1 MRHTTRFGIYTHSRL
16 TCLITDLVPRPR
28 SSLTMPHAI
37 SAPSPGLQAI
47 ILCGPGS
54 SFPTFTANPDE
65 NPKALLPIANRPMV
79 WYPIDFCYR
88 MGISDI
94 TLICPPSALQAITT
108 ALNTNPFLTALP
120 LPRPDV
126 LAPQGLDQNTGT
138 AAILRLPEIRQL
150 VKSDFLI
157 LPCDLVCELPGEK
170 FLHAWMTT
178 AASLP
183 YVLGDKRLAEDE
195 KTPLFNGGLGVW
207 YDTKTANPIKGEET
221 DFIATT
227 PLPPVTAT
235 PPKGSLLPH
244 VSKLVYSMPTSSLSD
259 LMEERAGLPV
269 RHGLIRNH
277 PRVRMLTTLRDA
289 HIYIFPRWVIDFAQ
303 KNDRFDSIGED
314 ITQWWAKA
322 GWEKG
327 LAEKLKLGELFEELG
342 NENGSKRPAT
352 QDSSSGPATPFG
364 SENNAF
370 DIDSIPPILAYLH
383 PNEPDAP
390 IIRRVDTARLLLSIS
405 LQLAKVPSIEEVGT
419 EAASPFAHPKKVAYP
434 EGVKS
439 RTTITKADS
448 LIAEHVTVEEKT
460 SIKESVI
467 GAHCQ
472 IKEGAKM
479 LQCVLMDGVTV
490 GKQCKLTR
498 CIIGKRAVI
507 GDNCVLTDCEI
518 QENLLVE
525 AGTESK
531 DEKLMSSEGL
541 EATEEEMREVLEDTG
556 DDLTGND
563 ETIIT

>member
-1 MRHTTRFGIYTHSRL
+1 
-16 TCLITDLVPRPR
+16 
-28 SSLTMPHAI
+28 MPHAI

-65 NPKALLPIANRPMV
+65 NPKALLPVANRPMV

-108 ALNTNPFLTALP
+108 ALNTDPFLTALP

-126 LAPQGLDQNTGT
+126 LAPHGLDQNTGT
-138 AAILRLPEIRQL
+138 AAILRLPEIKQL
-150 VKSDFLI
+150 ITSDFLV
-157 LPCDLVCELPGEK
+157 LPCDLVCEVPGEK
-170 FLHAWMTT
+170 FLQAWMTT
-178 AASLP
+178 AASLS
-183 YVLGDKRLAEDE
+183 YVLGDRRLAEDD
-195 KTPLFNGGLGVW
+195 KAPLFNGGLGVW

-227 PLPPVTAT
+227 PLPVVTAI
-235 PPKGSLLPH
+235 PQKGSLLPH

-259 LMEERAGLPV
+259 LMEERAGLPI

-277 PRVRMLTTLRDA
+277 PRVRMLTTFRDA
-289 HIYIFPRWVIDFAQ
+289 HIYVFPRWIIDFAQ

-327 LAEKLKLGELFEELG
+327 LAEKLGLGERAQE
-342 NENGSKRPAT
+342 RRRH
-352 QDSSSGPATPFG
+352 
-364 SENNAF
+364 
-370 DIDSIPPILAYLH
+370 PPILAYLH
-383 PNEPDAP
+383 PNEPEAP
-390 IIRRVDTARLLLSIS
+390 IIRRVDTARLLLSVS
-405 LQLAKVPSIEEVGT
+405 LQLAKVPSVEEVGA
-419 EAASPFAHPKKVAYP
+419 EAASPFAHPRKVAYP
-434 EGVKS
+434 EGIKS
-439 RTTITKADS
+439 RTTITKTDS
-448 LIAEHVTVEEKT
+448 LIAEHATVEEKT
-460 SIKESVI
+460 SIKETVV

-472 IKEGAKM
+472 VKEGAKM

-525 AGTESK
+525 AGTEAK
-531 DEKLMSSEGL
+531 EEKFMSSEGL
-541 EATEEEMREVLEDTG
+541 EATEEEMREVLEG
-556 DDLTGND
+556 DGLADD
-563 ETIIT
+563 DAIIT

>member
-1 MRHTTRFGIYTHSRL
+1 M
-16 TCLITDLVPRPR
+16 
-28 SSLTMPHAI
+28 
-37 SAPSPGLQAI
+37 AP
-47 ILCGPGS
+47 
-54 SFPTFTANPDE
+54 E
-65 NPKALLPIANRPMV
+65 
-79 WYPIDFCYR
+79 
-88 MGISDI
+88 
-94 TLICPPSALQAITT
+94 
-108 ALNTNPFLTALP
+108 
-120 LPRPDV
+120 
-126 LAPQGLDQNTGT
+126 GLDQNTGT

-150 VKSDFLI
+150 VQSDFLV

-178 AASLP
+178 AASLS
-183 YVLGDKRLAEDE
+183 YVLGDKRLAEDDGS
-195 KTPLFNGGLGVW
+195 PLYNGGLGVW

-227 PLPPVTAT
+227 PLPPVTAIT
-235 PPKGSLLPH
+235 QKGSLLPH

-259 LMEERAGLPV
+259 LVEERSGLPV

-289 HIYIFPRWVIDFAQ
+289 HIYIFPRWVIDFAY
-303 KNDRFDSIGED
+303 KNDRLDSIGED
-314 ITQWWAKA
+314 ITGWWAKA

-327 LAEKLKLGELFEELG
+327 LAEKLHLGEVFAEI
-342 NENGSKRPAT
+342 ENGAGSRRFSAE
-352 QDSSSGPATPFG
+352 DSLSGNGTPVGSPKDASSIETA
-364 SENNAF
+364 
-370 DIDSIPPILAYLH
+370 SIPPILAYLH
-383 PNEPDAP
+383 PNEPDAA
-390 IIRRVDTARLLLSIS
+390 IIRRVDTARLLLSVS
-405 LQLAKVPSIEEVGT
+405 LQLAKVPSIEEVGA

-448 LIAEHVTVEEKT
+448 LIADHVTVEEKT

-479 LQCVLMDGVTV
+479 LQCVLMDGVTI
-490 GKQCKLTR
+490 GKSCKLTR

-525 AGTESK
+525 AGSK
-531 DEKLMSSEGL
+531 YCPWKLLFTPSPSPPFF
-541 EATEEEMREVLEDTG
+541 RYVSW
-556 DDLTGND
+556 LT
-563 ETIIT
+563 I